1 VSVDVLD
8 PAFARAEVVA
18 TERTEECLLALKE
31 TEGSIDDELAAINL
45 SLREAHEALSR
56 YYVDEAQ
63 RVGAETTRGRQI
75 QSIADELRIT
85 PSDAN
90 EGYGLAVY
98 RQQRIE
104 RLAAVET
111 AGEISEPLA
120 SCRSPSAEL
129 ATALV
134 ERRGL
139 VREKQAEINRSLGQ
153 LQRAAADEVPDTSA
167 PVREEAAEKLTEVSR
182 VVASPVAGLT
192 LGSSPY
198 AHALS
203 SAPPEAWSP
212 LFNEAFG
219 RGVMGNV
226 DIAVKL
232 NEEADFSVKGMRFD
246 ATKVAE
252 VAAKVTTQAVL
263 LGSRIAG
270 VPGGAGGG
278 DSQAGPVNAVASAQQ
293 LVAERRAIEAARRQ
307 AVSDFAL
314 SLIDSQRALAAGA
327 NVGREIEI
335 VRSRLDTVLPLLRLD
350 EVE

>member
-1 VSVDVLD
+1 
-8 PAFARAEVVA
+8 
-18 TERTEECLLALKE
+18 
-31 TEGSIDDELAAINL
+31 
-45 SLREAHEALSR
+45 
-56 YYVDEAQ
+56 
-63 RVGAETTRGRQI
+63 
-75 QSIADELRIT
+75 
-85 PSDAN
+85 
-90 EGYGLAVY
+90 
-98 RQQRIE
+98 
-104 RLAAVET
+104 
-111 AGEISEPLA
+111 
-120 SCRSPSAEL
+120 
-129 ATALV
+129 
-134 ERRGL
+134 
-139 VREKQAEINRSLGQ
+139 
-153 LQRAAADEVPDTSA
+153 
-167 PVREEAAEKLTEVSR
+167 
-182 VVASPVAGLT
+182 
-192 LGSSPY
+192 
-198 AHALS
+198 
-203 SAPPEAWSP
+203 